1 MKKIMTAMGL
11 VMILIFGVTYAYAH
25 DAGVDPG
32 HKGTGHSHGG
42 WGQGKGLSLTPEQ
55 KAKFQEIR
63 RNFRR
68 DNAQLIGSL
77 VAKKIE
83 LHALW
88 TDPKADSKTILD
100 KTTELR
106 DVQNQLR
113 DKFVGAMLEA
123 RKSLTPEQIAHW
135 KPDWMWRHGR
145 RNGHGMMMRHGRMMG
160 HEGMMEHGGM
170 MGHEGM
176 MKHGEMR
183 DHDHGKCN

>member
-11 VMILIFGVTYAYAH
+11 VMILILGVTYAYAH

-32 HKGTGHSHGG
+32 HKGMGHSHEG
-42 WGQGKGLSLTPEQ
+42 WGHGKGLSLTPEQ
-55 KAKFQEIR
+55 KAKFQEMR

-100 KTTELR
+100 KATELR

-135 KPDWMWRHGR
+135 KPDWMWGHGR
-145 RNGHGMMMRHGRMMG
+145 RHGHGMMGHGRMMG
-160 HEGMMEHGGM
+160 HEGMTEHGGMKGHGGM
-170 MGHEGM
+170 MGH
-176 MKHGEMR
+176 
-183 DHDHGKCN
+183 DHGKCS